1 MVRLSNQEMLMNKVH
16 LLFLSLLLLASCV
29 TANAQDTGV
38 HTEYMK
44 DNKTTRVESSMLYV
58 SNTPDQFVELRLLS
72 WYKGEKL
79 TAPPAKVDL
88 EVLSFSKD
96 PLYKKDKDRAFV
108 IVADGQEST
117 MGNLSNSVMKGETVK
132 GVDTF
137 FVVGGNPN
145 LGVQVDVPPS
155 ARIKAGGNL
164 NGITMEWM
172 NLSMKPDQFLKL
184 AKAAKLEFRIG
195 ATSLPLTDKQVE
207 IVHNF
212 ANKIIVQ

>member
-1 MVRLSNQEMLMNKVH
+1 MNKVH
-16 LLFLSLLLLASCV
+16 VVFLNLLVLATCV
-29 TANAQDTGV
+29 SANAQDTGV

-44 DNKTTRVESSMLYV
+44 DNKTTRVETSMLYV
-58 SNTPDQFVELRLLS
+58 HNTPDQFVELIFRS

-79 TAPPAKVDL
+79 TSPPTKVDL

-117 MGNLSNSVMKGETVK
+117 MGNLSSSVMKGETVK

-145 LGVQVDVPPS
+145 LVVQVAVPPS
-155 ARIKAGGNL
+155 ARIKASGNL

-195 ATSLPLTDKQVE
+195 TTSLPLTDKHVE
-207 IVHNF
+207 IIHNF
-212 ANKIIVQ
+212 ANKITVQ

>member
-1 MVRLSNQEMLMNKVH
+1 MNKVPI
-16 LLFLSLLLLASCV
+16 LFLSLVVLATCV

-44 DNKTTRVESSMLYV
+44 DNKTTHVETSMLYV
-58 SNTPDQFVELRLLS
+58 YNTPDQFVELILRS
-72 WYKGEKL
+72 WYKGQKL
-79 TAPPAKVDL
+79 TSTPTKVDL
-88 EVLSFSKD
+88 EVLSFSKN

-108 IVADGQEST
+108 VVADGQETT
-117 MGNLSNSVMKGETVK
+117 MGNLTNTVMKGETNK
-132 GVDTF
+132 GVDSF

-145 LGVQVDVPPS
+145 LGMQVDVPPS

-172 NLSMKPDQFLKL
+172 NLSMKPDQFLKF

-195 ATSLPLTDKQVE
+195 TTLLPLTDKHVE
-207 IVHNF
+207 IIHNF
-212 ANKIIVQ
+212 ANQITVQ

>member
-1 MVRLSNQEMLMNKVH
+1 MLMSKVH
-16 LLFLSLLLLASCV
+16 VVVLNLLLLATCV
-29 TANAQDTGV
+29 NGNAQDTV

-44 DNKTTRVESSMLYV
+44 KNKTTRVETSMLYV
-58 SNTPDQFVELRLLS
+58 YNTPDQFVELILRG

-79 TAPPAKVDL
+79 TSPPTKVDL
-88 EVLSFSKD
+88 EVLSFSKK

-108 IVADGQEST
+108 IVADGQESP
-117 MGNLSNSVMKGETVK
+117 MGNLTNTEMKGETNK
-132 GVDTF
+132 GVDSF

-155 ARIKAGGNL
+155 AQIKAGGTL

-172 NLSMKPDQFLKL
+172 NLSLKPDQFLKL

-195 ATSLPLTDKQVE
+195 TTSLPLTNKHVE
-207 IVHNF
+207 IIHNF
-212 ANKIIVQ
+212 ANQITVK